1 MATTTNY
8 GWDTPDDT
16 DLVKDGAAA
25 IRTLGSSVDT
35 TTKALNPSTTLGDIE
50 YRSATAN
57 TNTRLAL
64 GTAGQVLKVNSG
76 ATAPEWGSVSADAN
90 WSLLNAGG
98 TSLTGSSVS
107 ITGISAKDKIMVFI
121 TGVSHTAGNKSVILR
136 LNTDTGSNYG
146 FFGIKNEPAS
156 SSFDQQYFGGAGS
169 ATSTSIPLAKSS
181 TGAADTMF
189 GYCLISGCNTSGVKI
204 YNAAA
209 GNQNAGGNEN
219 NAIQRA
225 IGGFYTSAST
235 ISSVQI
241 TTDGTFD
248 AGTVFVYASA

>member
-1 MATTTNY
+1 MHLLLLSHSQLSEASYHNMTT
-8 GWDTPDDT
+8 GRLPS
-16 DLVKDGAAA
+16 VEGG
-25 IRTLGSSVDT
+25 IQPTLLT
-35 TTKALNPSTTLGDIE
+35 TAGDIM
-50 YRSATAN
+50 YASSASNPA
-57 TNTRLAL
+57 RLAL

-146 FFGIKNEPAS
+146 FFGIENEATS
-156 SSFDQQYFGGAGS
+156 SSFAQAYFGGAGS
-169 ATSTSIPLAKSS
+169 TTSTSIPLAKSS
-181 TGAADTMF
+181 TNTSDTMF
-189 GYCLISGCNTSGVKI
+189 GYCLLSGCNTSGVKI

-209 GNQNAGGNEN
+209 GNENGGANEN
-219 NAIQRA
+219 SAIQRA

>member
-8 GWDTPDDT
+8 SWTTPDDT

-25 IRTLGSSVDT
+25 IRTLGSSIDT
-35 TTKALNPSTTLGDIE
+35 SVKALSPGTTAGDVDYYTTSTAKARLGI
-50 YRSATAN
+50 
-57 TNTRLAL
+57 

-121 TGVSHTAGNKSVILR
+121 TGVSNTAGNRSVILR

-156 SSFDQQYFGGAGS
+156 SSFDQRYFGGAGD

-181 TGAADTMF
+181 TSATDTMF

-209 GNQNAGGNEN
+209 GNQNSGANEN

>member
-1 MATTTNY
+1 MHLLLLSHSQHSEASYHNMTVGRIPSIEGGIQPTLVDAKGDLITAVAA
-8 GWDTPDDT
+8 DTPARIGVGANDT
-16 DLVKDGAAA
+16 VLTAD
-25 IRTLGSSVDT
+25 
-35 TTKALNPSTTLGDIE
+35 STT
-50 YRSATAN
+50 AT
-57 TNTRLAL
+57 
-64 GTAGQVLKVNSG
+64 GLKW
-76 ATAPEWGSVSADAN
+76 ATPAAPATGAN

-121 TGVSHTAGNKSVILR
+121 TGVSHTAGNRSVILR

-146 FFGIKNEPAS
+146 FFGIENEATS
-156 SSFDQQYFGGAGS
+156 SSFAQAYFGGAGS
-169 ATSTSIPLAKSS
+169 TTSTSIPLAKSS
-181 TGAADTMF
+181 TNTSDTMF
-189 GYCLISGCNTSGVKI
+189 GYCLLSGCNTSGVKI

-209 GNQNAGGNEN
+209 GNENGGANEN
-219 NAIQRA
+219 SAIQRVN
-225 IGGFYTSAST
+225 GGFYTSAST